1 MKFLKEWMLTPK
13 DFDGQEIGE
22 DNVPLIHS
30 VSRLR
35 EEHALLRSGYTVD
48 TSRTPRRP
56 RMRTVKPFSV
66 SGREVYL
73 GPQQDD
79 SFYSL
84 QDSLA
89 SKTGR
94 KRHYL
99 GRYSG
104 TNLRR
109 KP

>member
-104 TNLRR
+104 TDLRR
-109 KP
+109 KL